1 MTYEPLHHKYRPQ
14 TFADLVGQE
23 AIATTLTNALLSER
37 IAPAYLFTGPRGTG
51 KTSSA
56 RILAK
61 SLNCIA
67 GDKPTP
73 TPCGNCEICRAITK
87 GNALDVIEIDAASNT
102 GVDNIREIIERSQF
116 SPVQCRYKV
125 YVIDE
130 CLTGDSLVLTREGLV
145 RIDDS
150 SLKGQEVLSYNENKN
165 IWEYKAVV
173 RWLDQGQKQTLTI
186 KTNQTEIQCTENHL
200 IRTKQGWIKAKY
212 LKSGMQILSPAN
224 ADVEHLSKNTEATV
238 ESDDLFKDISL
249 RGINSDKNPTI
260 FHQFCNKPNP
270 SDLFVSVDVVK
281 NWPSHNSC
289 KKKVS
294 DCKKSRPIGV
304 NIPTKKVMEYGSD
317 EPKSLPKKQ
326 KNCPQKSWDSSM
338 AHSWGTEVSVT
349 PTNIVD
355 FPVWHGHTQKN
366 NLSGWNIK
374 PIGYQNSNLNCKIEK
389 IKVTEIA
396 PSVATASA
404 IPNSEMFLKP
414 LNLTEKTKQ
423 FPLTGL
429 KKLHWKELPG
439 GTWTTDLSALVPK
452 EVLASNFIPKAI
464 QQPKTKF
471 LPIGLPK
478 KDIWQALKVIRE
490 PIINKPISI
499 YLSGQKVQENFS
511 AIFNPIQSLQWT
523 TNLEVVESVTLAG
536 VENVYDIE
544 VDDNHN
550 FVANGLLVHNCHMLS
565 TAAFNALLKT
575 LEEPPDRV
583 IFVLATTDPQRVL
596 PTIISRCQRFDYRRI
611 PLHSMVSHLRVI
623 ADNESININDEAV
636 TLVAQISNGGLRDAE
651 SLLDQLS
658 LLAGTVDPEKVWD
671 LVGAVP
677 EQDLLSLLNAIA
689 SDNAET
695 VLDCCRHLM
704 NRGREPLVVL
714 QNLAGFYLNLLIAKN
729 APNRSDLVAVTAP
742 TWQKLTA
749 IAPSWELGT
758 ILQGQQQLKESES
771 QLRNTTQPRL
781 WLEVTLL
788 NLLPSACRTVQT
800 VVQSS
805 PVQSIQAQP
814 RQAIASVANPIS
826 QVASPPVQAV
836 APSQPPSNE
845 SSPSPETT
853 ISEPVPSVSLDSS
866 ASLVDIWQ
874 AMLAQLSNLTQ
885 SLVRSHGHLVS
896 LEENSAQV
904 GIKTEPLLRIA
915 HGKIPELEAAFAQVC
930 GKIIRVKLIVNAGG
944 NGTTQTT
951 TQTVSQNVSV
961 NQTPPRSPQT
971 ENIPPRPTVSPP
983 INPTP
988 ANGNH
993 STIAPKSG
1001 LTSTSP
1007 NKTVQTVSSPKNVVA
1022 TKTTPAVSI
1031 VENAIVSPEAYANN
1045 DLKKAAESLA
1055 KAFEGE
1061 IVSLDQSF
1069 NTENDKIK
1077 PEIEITVSPPTM
1089 PSPETPKPLIQGRPP
1104 LTEAIDEDMP
1114 F

>member
-130 CLTGDSLVLTREGLV
+130 C
-145 RIDDS
+145 
-150 SLKGQEVLSYNENKN
+150 
-165 IWEYKAVV
+165 
-173 RWLDQGQKQTLTI
+173 
-186 KTNQTEIQCTENHL
+186 
-200 IRTKQGWIKAKY
+200 
-212 LKSGMQILSPAN
+212 
-224 ADVEHLSKNTEATV
+224 
-238 ESDDLFKDISL
+238 
-249 RGINSDKNPTI
+249 
-260 FHQFCNKPNP
+260 
-270 SDLFVSVDVVK
+270 
-281 NWPSHNSC
+281 
-289 KKKVS
+289 
-294 DCKKSRPIGV
+294 
-304 NIPTKKVMEYGSD
+304 
-317 EPKSLPKKQ
+317 
-326 KNCPQKSWDSSM
+326 
-338 AHSWGTEVSVT
+338 
-349 PTNIVD
+349 
-355 FPVWHGHTQKN
+355 
-366 NLSGWNIK
+366 
-374 PIGYQNSNLNCKIEK
+374 
-389 IKVTEIA
+389 
-396 PSVATASA
+396 
-404 IPNSEMFLKP
+404 
-414 LNLTEKTKQ
+414 
-423 FPLTGL
+423 
-429 KKLHWKELPG
+429 
-439 GTWTTDLSALVPK
+439 
-452 EVLASNFIPKAI
+452 
-464 QQPKTKF
+464 
-471 LPIGLPK
+471 
-478 KDIWQALKVIRE
+478 
-490 PIINKPISI
+490 
-499 YLSGQKVQENFS
+499 
-511 AIFNPIQSLQWT
+511 
-523 TNLEVVESVTLAG
+523 
-536 VENVYDIE
+536 
-544 VDDNHN
+544 
-550 FVANGLLVHNCHMLS
+550 HMLS

-611 PLHSMVSHLRVI
+611 PLLSMVSHLRLI

-714 QNLAGFYLNLLIAKN
+714 QNLAGFYLNLLIAKT
-729 APNRSDLVAVTAP
+729 APNRADLVAVTAP

-805 PVQSIQAQP
+805 PVQAQT

-896 LEENSAQV
+896 LWENSAEV

-930 GKIIRVKLIVNAGG
+930 GKTIRVKLIVNAGG
-944 NGTTQTT
+944 NGTSQTTTQTT

-971 ENIPPRPTVSPP
+971 ENISPRPTVSHP

-1031 VENAIVSPEAYANN
+1031 VETPTVPSEAYANN

-1069 NTENDKIK
+1069 NTENDKIR
-1077 PEIEITVSPPTM
+1077 PETEIMVSPSTM

-1104 LTEAIDEDMP
+1104 LTEAIDEEDMP

>member
-73 TPCGNCEICRAITK
+73 TPCGRCEICQAITK

-130 CLTGDSLVLTREGLV
+130 
-145 RIDDS
+145 
-150 SLKGQEVLSYNENKN
+150 
-165 IWEYKAVV
+165 
-173 RWLDQGQKQTLTI
+173 
-186 KTNQTEIQCTENHL
+186 
-200 IRTKQGWIKAKY
+200 
-212 LKSGMQILSPAN
+212 
-224 ADVEHLSKNTEATV
+224 
-238 ESDDLFKDISL
+238 
-249 RGINSDKNPTI
+249 
-260 FHQFCNKPNP
+260 
-270 SDLFVSVDVVK
+270 
-281 NWPSHNSC
+281 
-289 KKKVS
+289 
-294 DCKKSRPIGV
+294 
-304 NIPTKKVMEYGSD
+304 
-317 EPKSLPKKQ
+317 
-326 KNCPQKSWDSSM
+326 
-338 AHSWGTEVSVT
+338 
-349 PTNIVD
+349 
-355 FPVWHGHTQKN
+355 
-366 NLSGWNIK
+366 
-374 PIGYQNSNLNCKIEK
+374 
-389 IKVTEIA
+389 
-396 PSVATASA
+396 
-404 IPNSEMFLKP
+404 
-414 LNLTEKTKQ
+414 
-423 FPLTGL
+423 
-429 KKLHWKELPG
+429 
-439 GTWTTDLSALVPK
+439 
-452 EVLASNFIPKAI
+452 
-464 QQPKTKF
+464 
-471 LPIGLPK
+471 
-478 KDIWQALKVIRE
+478 
-490 PIINKPISI
+490 
-499 YLSGQKVQENFS
+499 
-511 AIFNPIQSLQWT
+511 
-523 TNLEVVESVTLAG
+523 
-536 VENVYDIE
+536 
-544 VDDNHN
+544 
-550 FVANGLLVHNCHMLS
+550 CHMLS

-714 QNLAGFYLNLLIAKN
+714 QNLAGFYLNLLIAKT
-729 APNRSDLVAVTAP
+729 APNRPDLVAVTAP

-805 PVQSIQAQP
+805 TVQSVPAQP
-814 RQAIASVANPIS
+814 RQAIAPVVTPVS
-826 QVASPPVQAV
+826 QVVSHSVQPV
-836 APSQPPSNE
+836 APSVAQ
-845 SSPSPETT
+845 SPSQETLPNPETLT
-853 ISEPVPSVSLDSS
+853 PEPIQSVSLDSS
-866 ASLVDIWQ
+866 ASLTDIWQ

-915 HGKIPELEAAFAQVC
+915 HGKIPELETAFAQVC
-930 GKIIRVKLIVNAGG
+930 GKNIRVKLIVNAGETKG
-944 NGTTQTT
+944 VSQISA
-951 TQTVSQNVSV
+951 QTVSQNVPV
-961 NQTPPRSPQT
+961 NPIPPRSPQT
-971 ENIPPRPTVSPP
+971 ENIPARPTVSQPISPP
-983 INPTP
+983 NPTP

-993 STIAPKSG
+993 STSSPKSG

-1007 NKTVQTVSSPKNVVA
+1007 NKRVQTLSSPKNVVA

-1031 VENAIVSPEAYANN
+1031 VETPTVSPEAYSNN

-1069 NTENDKIK
+1069 NAENDKIK
-1077 PEIEITVSPPTM
+1077 PETETMVSSSIM

-1104 LTEAIDEDMP
+1104 LTEAIDDDDMP

>member
-73 TPCGNCEICRAITK
+73 TPCGRCEICQAITK

-130 CLTGDSLVLTREGLV
+130 
-145 RIDDS
+145 
-150 SLKGQEVLSYNENKN
+150 
-165 IWEYKAVV
+165 
-173 RWLDQGQKQTLTI
+173 
-186 KTNQTEIQCTENHL
+186 
-200 IRTKQGWIKAKY
+200 
-212 LKSGMQILSPAN
+212 
-224 ADVEHLSKNTEATV
+224 
-238 ESDDLFKDISL
+238 
-249 RGINSDKNPTI
+249 
-260 FHQFCNKPNP
+260 
-270 SDLFVSVDVVK
+270 
-281 NWPSHNSC
+281 
-289 KKKVS
+289 
-294 DCKKSRPIGV
+294 
-304 NIPTKKVMEYGSD
+304 
-317 EPKSLPKKQ
+317 
-326 KNCPQKSWDSSM
+326 
-338 AHSWGTEVSVT
+338 
-349 PTNIVD
+349 
-355 FPVWHGHTQKN
+355 
-366 NLSGWNIK
+366 
-374 PIGYQNSNLNCKIEK
+374 
-389 IKVTEIA
+389 
-396 PSVATASA
+396 
-404 IPNSEMFLKP
+404 
-414 LNLTEKTKQ
+414 
-423 FPLTGL
+423 
-429 KKLHWKELPG
+429 
-439 GTWTTDLSALVPK
+439 
-452 EVLASNFIPKAI
+452 
-464 QQPKTKF
+464 
-471 LPIGLPK
+471 
-478 KDIWQALKVIRE
+478 
-490 PIINKPISI
+490 
-499 YLSGQKVQENFS
+499 
-511 AIFNPIQSLQWT
+511 
-523 TNLEVVESVTLAG
+523 
-536 VENVYDIE
+536 
-544 VDDNHN
+544 
-550 FVANGLLVHNCHMLS
+550 CHMLS

-714 QNLAGFYLNLLIAKN
+714 QNLAGFYLNLLIAKT
-729 APNRSDLVAVTAP
+729 APNRPDLVAVTAP
-742 TWQKLTA
+742 TWQKLAA
-749 IAPSWELGT
+749 IAPIWELGT

-805 PVQSIQAQP
+805 FVQSVQAQP
-814 RQAIASVANPIS
+814 RQVIAAPAVVTPVS
-826 QVASPPVQAV
+826 QVAPPPVQPV
-836 APSQPPSNE
+836 SQPPSNE
-845 SSPSPETT
+845 SSPNLETPNPEP
-853 ISEPVPSVSLDSS
+853 IQSVSLDSS
-866 ASLVDIWQ
+866 ASLADIWQ

-930 GKIIRVKLIVNAGG
+930 GKTIRVKLIVNTGET
-944 NGTTQTT
+944 NGTSQTMTQN
-951 TQTVSQNVSV
+951 VSQNVPV

-971 ENIPPRPTVSPP
+971 ENILPHPTISQPVSPP
-983 INPTP
+983 TNPTSN
-988 ANGNH
+988 NGNH
-993 STIAPKSG
+993 STVSPQSG
-1001 LTSTSP
+1001 LTP
-1007 NKTVQTVSSPKNVVA
+1007 NSSKKTLQTLSSPKNVVSS
-1022 TKTTPAVSI
+1022 KTSPSVPIAETSTVSS
-1031 VENAIVSPEAYANN
+1031 ETYSNN
-1045 DLKKAAESLA
+1045 DLKKAVESLA

-1061 IVSLDQSF
+1061 VVVMDQTL
-1069 NTENDKIK
+1069 NADNAENDKIK
-1077 PEIEITVSPPTM
+1077 PETKTMLSPPPIPTAE
-1089 PSPETPKPLIQGRPP
+1089 PPKPLIQGRPP
-1104 LTEAIDEDMP
+1104 LTEAIDDDDMP